1 MIKAI
6 LFDFDGVLT
15 VDKYGSVS
23 MAKFFSEKTG
33 LDYDRIRTAYGK
45 YNARM
50 LYGEVTHEEI
60 WPDFCADLGV
70 QMDVS
75 LLDEAFRA
83 TPMNP
88 EMLDLVREL
97 KANYKIGMVTDNP
110 VERVD
115 VAVDHF
121 SLRPLFDVI
130 TVSGAVH
137 SRKDKPEIFEKTFA
151 ALNVRPEECVF
162 IDNTPKNLIVPGQ
175 MGVKTIL
182 FDDEARDVPG
192 LRKTLEEILA
202 VNQP

>member
-23 MAKFFSEKTG
+23 MAKFLSEKTG
-33 LDYDRIRTAYGK
+33 LPHDQIRSVYGK

-70 QMDVS
+70 RMDIS

-97 KANYKIGMVTDNP
+97 KTNYKIGMVTDNP
-110 VERVD
+110 VERMD
-115 VAVDHF
+115 ATVDHF
-121 SLRPLFDVI
+121 NLRPLFDAI

-137 SRKDKPEIFEKTFA
+137 VRKDRPEIFETTFA

-175 MGVKTIL
+175 MGVKTVL
-182 FDDEARDVPG
+182 FDDETRDITG
-192 LRKTLEEILA
+192 LRKTLDSILEA
-202 VNQP
+202 NRS